1 MFAQNDENLKTLIR
15 NCVSIVFFFLKKLFL
30 FFATSVSVSDLQL
43 HSELD
48 PDSDGSFT
56 EAEAQVCPSLRS
68 R

>member
-1 MFAQNDENLKTLIR
+1 MFSQNDENLKTLIR
-15 NCVSIVFFFLKKLFL
+15 NCVSIVFFLKKLFL
-30 FFATSVSVSDLQL
+30 FFATSVSVSELQL

-56 EAEAQVCPSLRS
+56 EAEAQVCSSLRS